1 MTPALFSPDVDD
13 AFEHF
18 VSTAINRADDLY
30 LLDGETAFRRRGGT
44 VETIDAEFGF
54 QGGQP

>member
-30 LLDGETAFRRRGGT
+30 RLDGETMFRRTGGT
-44 VETIDAEFGF
+44 VETYDESIFT
-54 QGGQP
+54 GGRP

>member
-1 MTPALFSPDVDD
+1 MTPALFSPNVDD

-30 LLDGETAFRRRGGT
+30 LLDGETMFRRTGGM
-44 VETIDAEFGF
+44 VETYDEILFT
-54 QGGQP
+54 GGRP

>member
-18 VSTAINRADDLY
+18 VSTTINRADDLY
-30 LLDGETAFRRRGGT
+30 RLDGETMFRRTGGM
-44 VETIDAEFGF
+44 VETYDESIFT
-54 QGGQP
+54 GGRP

>member
-18 VSTAINRADDLY
+18 VSTTINRADDLY
-30 LLDGETAFRRRGGT
+30 LLDGETMFRRTGGT
-44 VETIDAEFGF
+44 VETFDESILT
-54 QGGQP
+54 GGRP

>member
-30 LLDGETAFRRRGGT
+30 LLDGETMFRRTGGT
-44 VETIDAEFGF
+44 VETYDESIFT
-54 QGGQP
+54 GGRQ